1 MNSSGLLVANKLLSE
16 LKACNQLQYNG
27 KLDITNSEGQAWT
40 LFYRLGKIV
49 WAAGGFHPLRRWY
62 RQMARYCPDVNMQK
76 MQLCMEDLSKDYWD
90 YRLLAHLYKAGQI
103 QREQIKAIVD
113 NTIAELLFDII
124 QEANFASVSCDRKP
138 VPVMEPL
145 FSSTGVDIS
154 MKLMQ
159 DSWQTWLEIGLEKI
173 SPNLAPLLKK
183 PELLQSQVSA
193 STYKN
198 FVILLN
204 GKSTLRD
211 LAVKMKQ
218 SVLPLTR
225 SLFPYIQQ
233 ETIEL
238 IQVPDLTLQVSRTQ
252 NQLTV
257 PSIKSTAPLVACVD
271 DSPQV
276 CQMLEEIL
284 LSHGLRCVK
293 VEDSVQA
300 LPILIQSK
308 PELIFLD
315 LVMPVAN
322 GYEICSQ
329 LRRISIFADTPVIIL
344 TSSDGVFDRVRA
356 KVAGCTDFMTKPIIA
371 NKVMAIAQKYLQ
383 MPSLKK

>member
-1 MNSSGLLVANKLLSE
+1 MNKSEPLVWNKLLSE
-16 LKACNQLQYNG
+16 FQACTQLQYSG
-27 KLDITNSEGQAWT
+27 KLDIKNTEGQTWT
-40 LFYRLGKIV
+40 FFYRLGRIV
-49 WAAGGFHPLRRWY
+49 WATGGDQPLRRWY
-62 RQMARYCPDVNMQK
+62 RQMARYCPELNIQK
-76 MQLCMEDLSKDYWD
+76 IQLRMEDISKDYWD
-90 YRLLAHLYKAGQI
+90 YRLLANLYKTEQI

-113 NTIAELLFDII
+113 NTIAEVLFDAI
-124 QEANFASVSCDRKP
+124 QQANLASVSCDRNQATALE
-138 VPVMEPL
+138 VL
-145 FSSTGVDIS
+145 FSSTGVDMS

-159 DSWQTWLEIGLEKI
+159 DSWQTWLETGLEHI
-173 SPNLAPLLKK
+173 SPNLAPILKQ
-183 PELLQSQVSA
+183 PEQLQHQVSA

-198 FVILLN
+198 FVTLLN

-225 SLFPYIQQ
+225 SLFPYIQNG
-233 ETIEL
+233 TIEL
-238 IQVPDLTLQVSRTQ
+238 IQVPDLPLQVSGTQ
-252 NQLTV
+252 KTAL
-257 PSIKSTAPLVACVD
+257 PSIKSTAPLIACVD

-276 CQMLEEIL
+276 CQMLEGIL

-293 VEDSVQA
+293 IEDSVQA

-322 GYEICSQ
+322 GYEICGQ
-329 LRRISIFADTPVIIL
+329 LRRTSMLADTPVIIL

-356 KVAGCTDFMTKPIIA
+356 KVAGCTDFITKPIVA
-371 NKVMAIAQKYLQ
+371 NKVIATIEKYLQ
-383 MPSLKK
+383 APSLKQD